1 MLVNMSAMK
10 NRQMN
15 SGINRINGTFASV
28 NGAVASFHG
37 MFASKISYSSPTL
50 VSVLAPWYLTS
61 FHKLWIQVMG
71 YKHPWPF
78 YIGFLRHILPWK
90 VIVYKAMG

>member
-15 SGINRINGTFASV
+15 NSINGTFASV

-50 VSVLAPWYLTS
+50 VSVLAP
-61 FHKLWIQVMG
+61 
-71 YKHPWPF
+71 
-78 YIGFLRHILPWK
+78 
-90 VIVYKAMG
+90 